1 MRGYIVKSGIC
12 VTKVSHI
19 KQRASGLYYFRLG
32 IPQDVRCAFGDKAE
46 INKSLQTHSESE
58 AIKKSDLL
66 AAQYKNRFAAIREG
80 DVREVA
86 VALLE
91 QFELEDKA
99 LINQSYYES
108 DSQAKE
114 IGSPHWSLMEHL
126 SSKYDRGDSYA
137 AANPVDQRAL
147 DILNGNEP
155 ISLDMAKQEWLAKKG
170 KNKKLRHEIERSFA
184 RYDRHLQPKNLK
196 EIKAIKVRKAID
208 SILEHENISRATV
221 KKELGHV
228 RHGVDA
234 ILYKLESDL
243 KNPFR
248 EVTLPRDKA
257 SSKHRHTFSDDEFK
271 IARNLLIEKQHL
283 VTAQI
288 AGLQIDTGARI
299 GEIGSLKVSDVVLDG
314 DWPYLSILDKELW
327 KAKNEYSVRKVPL
340 VGWSLIVA
348 QNLVASARPDQVY
361 LFERYMSESGYKND
375 NCSNAVNALIRR
387 HMPNGVSHSFRHKM
401 KDRLHNASVTTIEMK
416 NIMGWKESDMTEVYG
431 VLQAVDRLQD
441 LMLKMLSLEEA
452 KGVTHTEVAP
462 V

>member
-46 INKSLQTHSESE
+46 INKSLQTHSEPD

-66 AAQYKNRFAAIREG
+66 AAQYKKRFEAIREG

-99 LINQSYYES
+99 LVNQSYYES
-108 DSQAKE
+108 DRQAKE

-126 SSKYDRGDSYA
+126 SNKYDRGESYA

-170 KNKKLRHEIERSFA
+170 KNKKLRHEIERAFA

-196 EIKAIKVRKAID
+196 EIKVITVRKAID
-208 SILEHENISRATV
+208 SILEHENVSHATV
-221 KKELGHV
+221 KKELGHI

-234 ILYKLESDL
+234 VLYKLESDL

-248 EVTLPRDKA
+248 EATLPRATK
-257 SSKHRHTFSDDEFK
+257 SPKHRHTFSHNQLR
-271 IARNLLIEKQHL
+271 IVRNAVIEKQHL

-288 AGLQIDTGARI
+288 AGLQIDTGARL

-327 KAKNEYSVRKVPL
+327 KAKNEYSIRKVPL

-348 QNLVASARPDQVY
+348 QNLIASARADQEY
-361 LFERYMSESGYKND
+361 LFEQYMSESGLKND
-375 NCSNAVNALIRR
+375 NCSGAVNKFLRR
-387 HMPNGVSHSFRHKM
+387 HINEGTSHSFRHTM
-401 KDRLHNASVTTIEMK
+401 KDRLHNAGVTTIEMK
-416 NIMGWKESDMTEVYG
+416 NILGWKETDMTEVYG
-431 VLQAVDRLQD
+431 VLQAVDRLQA
-441 LMLKMLSLEEA
+441 LMLKMISLEEA
-452 KGVTHTEVAP
+452 KGVTHTQIAP